1 MSTEAILTDE
11 IIFALAAETDIAS
24 IDPKV
29 DVLMFS
35 RDEMLQAGRAIE
47 QAVLQS
53 PEIQALRKDAGRFR
67 KIASHIYEIKRTH
80 KRGGDNKVRRLQL
93 DIRNHTP
100 SPAKW
105 LEEAVDDL
113 DAAMEK
119 QP

>member
-1 MSTEAILTDE
+1 MTTTVLTDAE
-11 IIFALAAETDIAS
+11 IFGIFDTCSDLPLHY
-24 IDPKV
+24 DP
-29 DVLMFS
+29 
-35 RDEMLQAGRAIE
+35 DEIYEMGRAIE

-53 PEIQALRKDAGRFR
+53 PEVQALRKDAGRFH

-93 DIRNHTP
+93 DVRNHTP

>member
-1 MSTEAILTDE
+1 MTTETILTDE
-11 IIFALAAETDIAS
+11 QIERLYEELESPDLSLVA
-24 IDPKV
+24 
-29 DVLMFS
+29 
-35 RDEMLQAGRAIE
+35 RAIE

-53 PEIQALRKDAGRFR
+53 PEIQALRKDAERFR
-67 KIASHIYEIKRTH
+67 KIASHIYQIKRTH
-80 KRGGDNKVRRLQL
+80 KRGGDNRVRRLQL